1 MNIRIIKSIMAC
13 ILCACFLQTNAQII
27 STPVVDLTFQ
37 PHPGAKPPIAFQ
49 TDGKMIASG
58 NFLIDGSMRNIGRL
72 NTDGSLD
79 TTFVANVGI
88 PVQIIVMSDGKI
100 LVATQ
105 NSVIRL
111 NDNGAKDSAFLFSG
125 TDFNIKGIS
134 LAPEGRFII
143 VPQDVASKKRIYYQ
157 NYGGSPPQ
165 MITTYT
171 LSETGKEPAVCIYEK
186 SGIKLST
193 IDFKIDYPAEG
204 GGPGVSNFS
213 ENAIQVLDS
222 KVFSDGTVAVMTKN
236 YYVIPSGSSGQSY
249 SFLIET
255 KFYGIDGKSRP
266 SASAVTLGQ
275 SASFPYQSL
284 SFSGSVGSLTINLAD
299 EMYVDNMSGFTYNRD
314 GVSKKYTAPANR
326 YLAEIVTPGDF
337 ASDGSYVSAVAV
349 RRGGSVENDR
359 AFVFNNNNLVSYK
372 LIKGLSL
379 AARSQITSTQ
389 SVTQGHDVSLSIP
402 YIDVPVKWQS
412 STDGGLTW
420 LDLSN
425 INGYAGTNSASLS
438 LSSVTASLS
447 GTQYRYIATNDYGS
461 VASQALTLSVSPLF
475 FPYPTSIAVDQSS
488 SIFVGDSSIHTIQ
501 KITNGKVSSWTGIKG
516 QVGSTDGAALQALFN
531 QPSGLAID
539 INRTLYVSDTA
550 NGTVRRIPAKAGSI
564 VADLL
569 EGGSVTTFA
578 GSSANRGSTDGIA
591 TAARFSA
598 PIGIAQNSSGVFF
611 VADSTNH
618 IIRKITADGTVST
631 LAGTAGSSGASDGAG
646 ASARFNNPTGIAI
659 DANNNILVSDTTNNL
674 IRKISPSGI
683 VTTLAGVTAVAGTQ
697 DGAGNIALFNQPS
710 GLAIGNN
717 GILYVADTGNSTI
730 RAITGSGAVSTLAGL
745 SGIGGL
751 KDGTG
756 NNAWFNQPKAI
767 AFDVSGYVYVADTG
781 NAAIRKVSLSGDV
794 TTLALSSEIPTITTQ
809 PANLTAVTGSSA
821 AFTVVATSP
830 SAMTYQWKKD
840 GSDIAGATSATYTI
854 NSTSTTSI
862 GSYSVV
868 ITNFIGSVTS
878 ATAALTVN
886 VSPAITTQ
894 PSSQSVTAGNSVT
907 FSVVA
912 TGTPTPTY
920 QWRKDGATISGA
932 TATSYALSSP
942 VSGDAGSYSV
952 LVTNA
957 AGSVTSSSATLTVN
971 AAYVP
976 PPASSGG
983 GGGGGG
989 GAVSSWF
996 IGALGLLLLARRVSR
1011 RV

>member
-1 MNIRIIKSIMAC
+1 MTLRNFLVIGAFAQ
-13 ILCACFLQTNAQII
+13 CACFLQSNGQII

-49 TDGKMIASG
+49 ADGKMIASG
-58 NFLIDGSMRNIGRL
+58 NFLIDGSIRNIGRL
-72 NTDGSLD
+72 NKDGSLD

-111 NDNGAKDSAFLFSG
+111 NDNGSKDDAFLFSG
-125 TDFNIKGIS
+125 TDFNITGIS
-134 LAPEGRFII
+134 LAPDGKFIVI
-143 VPQDVASKKRIYYQ
+143 PAWELSKTRHFTVQGGGQ
-157 NYGGSPPQ
+157 NV
-165 MITTYT
+165 IIIYT
-171 LSETGKEPAVCIYEK
+171 LSESGNSPAVNIYEK
-186 SGIKLST
+186 NGGKLSE
-193 IDFKIDYPAEG
+193 IVLNLDYPDVATTG
-204 GGPGVSNFS
+204 ISGSSSNS
-213 ENAIQVLDS
+213 VRILDAKS
-222 KVFSDGTVAVMTKN
+222 FSDGTIAVMAQYN
-236 YYVIPSGSSGQSY
+236 YRRHNGSSSNLY
-249 SFLIET
+249 SNEILGS
-255 KFYGIDGKSRP
+255 FYGIDGRYRTS
-266 SASAVTLGQ
+266 SSAVGGGATKPSPYDAAN
-275 SASFPYQSL
+275 SAASII
-284 SFSGSVGSLTINLAD
+284 INLAD
-299 EMYVDNMSGFTYNRD
+299 QMYVSPISGFTYDHN
-314 GVSKKYTAPANR
+314 GLSKIYIAPANR
-326 YLAEIVTPGDF
+326 YLSESGTFGDY
-337 ASDGSYVSAVAV
+337 ASDGSHVSAVAV

-379 AARSQITSTQ
+379 AARSQITPTQ

-438 LSSVTASLS
+438 LNSVTASLS

-501 KITNGKVSSWTGIKG
+501 KITNGKVSSWAGVKG

-598 PIGIAQNSSGVFF
+598 PIGIARNSSGVFF

-646 ASARFNNPTGIAI
+646 SSARFNNPTGIAI
-659 DANNNILVSDTTNNL
+659 DANDNILVSDTTNNL

-730 RAITGSGAVSTLAGL
+730 RAITGSGVVSTLAGL

-840 GSDIAGATSATYTI
+840 GSDIVGATSATYSI
-854 NSTSTTSI
+854 NSASTTSA
-862 GSYSVV
+862 GSYAVV

-878 ATAALTVN
+878 ASATLTVN
-886 VSPAITTQ
+886 VLPAITTQ
-894 PSSQSVTAGNSVT
+894 PSPQSVTVGNSVT

-912 TGTPTPTY
+912 TGTPTPSY
-920 QWRKDGATISGA
+920 QWRKDGTAISGA
-932 TATSYALSSP
+932 TATSYAISSP
-942 VSGDAGSYSV
+942 VSGDAGSYTV
-952 LVTNA
+952 VVTNA
-957 AGSVTSSSATLTVN
+957 AGSVTSSSASLAVN
-971 AAYVP
+971 AAYVT
-976 PPASSGG
+976 PPASS

-996 IGALGLLLLARRVSR
+996 IGILGLLLLAKRVDQR
-1011 RV
+1011 GKNLCV

>member
-1 MNIRIIKSIMAC
+1 MNLRIIKKLIAFT
-13 ILCACFLQTNAQII
+13 LCAYVLQINAQII
-27 STPVVDLTFQ
+27 STPVVDLTFS

-49 TDGKMIASG
+49 ADGKMIVSG
-58 NFLIDGSMRNIGRL
+58 SFLIDGSIRNIGRL
-72 NTDGSLD
+72 NKDGSLD

-88 PVQIIVMSDGKI
+88 PVQIIVMSDKKI

-105 NSVIRL
+105 GSVIKL
-111 NDNGAKDSAFLFSG
+111 NDNGTKDDTFIFSG
-125 TDFNIKGIS
+125 TNFNIKGIS

-143 VPQDVASKKRIYYQ
+143 VPQDVASKKRFYSQY
-157 NYGGSPPQ
+157 YGGFPPQ
-165 MITTYT
+165 FITDYT

-186 SGIKLST
+186 SGAKLST
-193 IDFKIDYPAEG
+193 IEFKIDYPAG
-204 GGPGVSNFS
+204 GSTPGVSGFS
-213 ENAIQVLDS
+213 ENYIMVLDS
-222 KVFSDGTVAVMTKN
+222 EAFSDGTVAVMTKN
-236 YYVIPSGSSGQSY
+236 YYVIPGGSSGQQAY
-249 SFLIET
+249 SFLIQT
-255 KFYGIDGKSRP
+255 NFYGIDGKPRS
-266 SASAVTLGQ
+266 SATAVTKGQ
-275 SASFPYQSL
+275 SALFYQSL
-284 SFSGSVGSLTINLAD
+284 RSIDTVGSLTINLAD
-299 EMYVDNMSGFTYNRD
+299 EMYVNDMSGFTYNRD

-326 YLAEIVTPGDF
+326 YLTEIVTPGDF
-337 ASDGSYVSAVAV
+337 ASDGSYASALAV
-349 RRGGSVENDR
+349 RRGGGVENDR
-359 AFVFNNNNLVSYK
+359 VFIFNNTNLVSYK

-379 AARSQITSTQ
+379 TARSQIRSTQ

-402 YIDVPVKWQS
+402 YIDVPVQWQS

-425 INGYAGTNSASLS
+425 INGYAGTNSTSLS

-447 GTQYRYIATNDYGS
+447 GTQYRYVATNDYGS

-501 KITNGKVSSWTGIKG
+501 KITSGKVSSWAGVKG

-550 NGTVRRIPAKAGSI
+550 NGIVRRIPAKAGSI

-598 PIGIAQNSSGVFF
+598 PIGIARNSSGVFF

-730 RAITGSGAVSTLAGL
+730 RVITGSGVVSTLAGL

-756 NNAWFNQPKAI
+756 NNSWFNQPKAI
-767 AFDVSGYVYVADTG
+767 AFDVGGYIYVADTG
-781 NAAIRKVSLSGDV
+781 NAAIRKVSLNGEV
-794 TTLALSSEIPTITTQ
+794 TTLALSSDIPTITTQ
-809 PANLTAVTGSSA
+809 PANLTAVTGSSV
-821 AFTVVATSP
+821 AFTVVATSS

-840 GSDIAGATSATYTI
+840 GSDIVGATSATYSI
-854 NSTSTTSI
+854 NSTSTTSA
-862 GSYSVV
+862 GSYAVV

-878 ATAALTVN
+878 ASATLTVN
-886 VSPAITTQ
+886 VLPAITTQ

-920 QWRKDGATISGA
+920 QWRKDGAVISGA
-932 TATSYALSSP
+932 TATSYAISSP
-942 VSGDAGSYSV
+942 ASGDAGSYTV
-952 LVTNA
+952 VVTNA

-983 GGGGGG
+983 GGGG
-989 GAVSSWF
+989 AVSSWF
-996 IGALGLLLLARRVSR
+996 IGALGLLLLARRVR
-1011 RV
+1011 QT